1 MKFALVLRGLS
12 QTLSNNLILDF
23 TYPSKAPFIV
33 PGMQQDGDCNSCVTL
48 LSKDQPHD
56 QLGTA

>member
-1 MKFALVLRGLS
+1 MAK
-12 QTLSNNLILDF
+12 NNLILDC

-33 PGMQQDGDCNSCVTL
+33 PGMQQDGDCNSFVSL
-48 LSKDQPHD
+48 VSKDKALD